1 MIHYVYDNK
10 IVKIQEGVNVSVGDR
25 VDIPKINKYFKG
37 ATVYCVKDL
46 TFEEST
52 IKANLVYVWEHDK

>member
-1 MIHYVYDNK
+1 MIHYILDDK

-25 VDIPKINKYFKG
+25 IDIREINRYFKG
-37 ATVYCVKDL
+37 AKVYCVKSL
-46 TFEEST
+46 NFEKSI